1 MTKRILTATV
11 LTIAAIM
18 QVDAVV
24 PDDNVVISEGKE
36 SYRFVQVK
44 GGFEVVHT
52 VADEYLATRRQR
64 LSFAVPLPTRHILP
78 AFFLLTSIRYA
89 IRQSLWIYRLHFRAS
104 NFLTVIFLRR
114 V

>member
-24 PDDNVVISEGKE
+24 PDDNVVIPEGKE

-52 VADEYLATRRQR
+52 VAYEYLATRRSEKIQPHIFHDNNIR
-64 LSFAVPLPTRHILP
+64 LDKASGGSRNTVMLIHLRCFTMTVRYVSLNSF
-78 AFFLLTSIRYA
+78 
-89 IRQSLWIYRLHFRAS
+89 
-104 NFLTVIFLRR
+104 
-114 V
+114 